1 MPDKTFFDT
10 NLWVYL
16 KAENQSQEDL
26 RKQQVVSSLVLTLP
40 EIALSVQLLNELSN
54 VLMKKFGFS
63 ESDAEKYVDE
73 ICLMFE
79 VANLTPSLTKDAL
92 KLKNAYGLSWFDSL
106 IVAAAL
112 SLNCSILFSEDMQD
126 GLVIQ
131 KTLKV
136 VNPFKGNGS

>member
-1 MPDKTFFDT
+1 MPDKSFFDT

-16 KAENQSQEDL
+16 KAENHLPEDL
-26 RKQQVVSSLVLTLP
+26 RKRQVVSSLVLTLP
-40 EIALSVQLLNELSN
+40 EIALSVQVLNELSN

-63 ESDAEKYVDE
+63 ENDTEKYVDE

-92 KLKNAYGLSWFDSL
+92 KLKITYGFSWFDSL

-112 SLNCSILFSEDMQD
+112 SLNCSLLFSEDMQD
-126 GLVIQ
+126 GLVIK

-136 VNPFKGNGS
+136 VNPFKSNGS